1 MMRQLPE
8 GVRVI
13 DLAARR
19 VWDRP
24 IALAHYMRRERPVS
38 ILSATHLA
46 NEAAIVARRIAGV
59 DTRIVVSEHTSLSS
73 ELSLNRSV
81 AARVLMTWAGR
92 LTYSGADRIV
102 AVSDGVGDDVAELL
116 NVQRDRITT
125 IYNPVL
131 TPDIHEKAAAPVD
144 HPWLAPG
151 EPPVILGMGRLELQK
166 DFANLIE
173 AFRLVRAHRR
183 CRLLI
188 FGVGSL
194 GKELKEHAQRSG
206 VGEDISLP
214 GFVENP
220 FAYLSK
226 AAVFALSSA
235 WEGLPTVV
243 IECLALGTKI
253 VSTDCPSGPREIL
266 AGGRYGRLVPM
277 RDPRSLADALHQAL
291 NDESAGTDADRQWLE
306 QFTTEYAIKRYIDV
320 LGLEASARSEE
331 ANVPVAAVG

>member
-1 MMRQLPE
+1 MSPRAPHVAFYMHTVYNGGIERVYFNLARLLMAMGLLVDLVLNRQSGSPMMRQLPE

-24 IALAHYMRRERPVS
+24 IALAQYMRRERPVS

-92 LTYSGADRIV
+92 LTYSGADRII

-131 TPDIHEKAAAPVD
+131 T
-144 HPWLAPG
+144 
-151 EPPVILGMGRLELQK
+151 
-166 DFANLIE
+166 
-173 AFRLVRAHRR
+173 
-183 CRLLI
+183 
-188 FGVGSL
+188 
-194 GKELKEHAQRSG
+194 
-206 VGEDISLP
+206 
-214 GFVENP
+214 
-220 FAYLSK
+220 
-226 AAVFALSSA
+226 
-235 WEGLPTVV
+235 
-243 IECLALGTKI
+243 
-253 VSTDCPSGPREIL
+253 
-266 AGGRYGRLVPM
+266 
-277 RDPRSLADALHQAL
+277 
-291 NDESAGTDADRQWLE
+291 
-306 QFTTEYAIKRYIDV
+306 
-320 LGLEASARSEE
+320 
-331 ANVPVAAVG
+331 